1 MRSVSY
7 RLADLI
13 KARIPLGFVGEN
25 EHTVVQFDA
34 KQAFDQYPTATP
46 SLTVKNPS
54 GEKYPAVVVR
64 DGDMVIWTISDSDLI
79 VPGHGEFQLQFKEGD
94 TVMRSY
100 VGETRIERSIMP
112 TGDVPTPVQNWID
125 QATDVLEEVE
135 EAIPAGGTTGQV
147 LAKASD
153 ADRDLEWVDQTGG
166 GGGTSNYN
174 DLSNK
179 PQIGGVTL
187 SGNKTLHDLGAA
199 AEEDIPVV
207 HNVPAGG
214 SANQVLAKNSGTD
227 YDLKWVNQSGGGGG
241 AEIDDTAGEGDT
253 DVVWS
258 ADKTWTETEAL
269 KEAIGNLET
278 TQSMTW
284 EVGVINS
291 STGKDSTSTTR
302 IRTIG
307 FIDFDDLI
315 SMKVT
320 NDKRINIF
328 AYNSL
333 HNYIGNTDWLAKNE
347 VKTKAQLVTAFP
359 TIAFMRVIMMATSA
373 TDGQYFSFKANEG
386 NMVTSK
392 WREEVTAKCDTKY
405 RFDEKFLV
413 IAYSSISGGPPINT
427 KEHFAYCAEHGF
439 DGLKTDVRI
448 TSDNKIILCHD
459 AGFTFDQNG
468 RIANYNASN
477 NTPIH
482 DLTYAEC
489 VALEYAQEYQGGYC
503 HPCGIDDFMI
513 ICKRK
518 GKIPFITIRDE
529 YVSDVAT
536 LVADAL
542 NKYAMTRNCIIN
554 SFTHS
559 SLLAVRNLVPDA
571 FLSLVFSPY
580 NASLRSQSLGYA
592 MAYKDYA
599 LSLFYADG
607 TNTLATMLANNDV
620 LNFIGSC
627 IDSGIRIFG
636 AQSQTDE
643 ELDTIASLGFDGS
656 QHKNIPT

>member
-1 MRSVSY
+1 MNIGIIIG
-7 RLADLI
+7 LI
-13 KARIPLGFVGEN
+13 KALAPGVDPALIEQYVSAWLADHPEATT
-25 EHTVVQFDA
+25 TVEDGSITEVKLAQALAA
-34 KQAFDQYPTATP
+34 K
-46 SLTVKNPS
+46 
-54 GEKYPAVVVR
+54 
-64 DGDMVIWTISDSDLI
+64 I
-79 VPGHGEFQLQFKEGD
+79 
-94 TVMRSY
+94 
-100 VGETRIERSIMP
+100 
-112 TGDVPTPVQNWID
+112 
-125 QATDVLEEVE
+125 
-135 EAIPAGGTTGQV
+135 
-147 LAKASD
+147 
-153 ADRDLEWVDQTGG
+153 
-166 GGGTSNYN
+166 
-174 DLSNK
+174 
-179 PQIGGVTL
+179 
-187 SGNKTLHDLGAA
+187 
-199 AEEDIPVV
+199 
-207 HNVPAGG
+207 
-214 SANQVLAKNSGTD
+214 
-227 YDLKWVNQSGGGGG
+227 
-241 AEIDDTAGEGDT
+241 AEIDTL
-253 DVVWS
+253 S
-258 ADKTWTETEAL
+258 S
-269 KEAIGNLET
+269 AIGNLET

-291 STGKDSTSTTR
+291 STGKDSDSSTR

-315 SMKVT
+315 SMEVT

-359 TIAFMRVIMMATSA
+359 TVAFLRVIMMATSA

-392 WREEVTAKCDTKY
+392 WREEVSAKCDTKY
-405 RFDEKFLV
+405 RFDGKFLV

-427 KEHFAYCAEHGF
+427 KEHFAYCAEQGF

-468 RIANYNASN
+468 RITNYNASN

-489 VALEYAQEYQGGYC
+489 VELEYAEQYQGDYC

-559 SLLAVRNLVPDA
+559 SLLAVRALVPDA

-580 NASLRSQSLGYA
+580 NSSLRSQSLGYA

-607 TNTLATMLANNDV
+607 VNTLATMLANNDV
-620 LNFIGSC
+620 LDFIGTC